1 MKKKH
6 YIVQVGSQEIKIWAE
21 DSDKAIEKAKD
32 IYRRRL
38 YLVGKPEPI
47 AWIVNVEE

>member
-21 DSDKAIEKAKD
+21 DSDKAIEKAKAD
-32 IYRRRL
+32 SQNRITQ
-38 YLVGKPEPI
+38 KFI
-47 AWIVNVEE
+47 AFAQSTKRGLA